1 MFRFLLGLTLGL
13 ILGALG
19 MAYLWW
25 QDDQQRAE
33 ASLPPEPKQP

>member
-1 MFRFLLGLTLGL
+1 MFRFMLGLFLGS
-13 ILGALG
+13 ILGAIG

-33 ASLPPEPKQP
+33 ASFPQEPQQP

>member
-1 MFRFLLGLTLGL
+1 MFRFLLGLFFGAA
-13 ILGALG
+13 LGALG

-33 ASLPPEPKQP
+33 AS

>member
-1 MFRFLLGLTLGL
+1 MFRFLLGLMFGL
-13 ILGALG
+13 ALGALG

-33 ASLPPEPKQP
+33 ASTPQEPQQT

>member
-1 MFRFLLGLTLGL
+1 MFRFLLGLFFGL
-13 ILGALG
+13 ILGSIG

-33 ASLPPEPKQP
+33 SSFPGESQQS